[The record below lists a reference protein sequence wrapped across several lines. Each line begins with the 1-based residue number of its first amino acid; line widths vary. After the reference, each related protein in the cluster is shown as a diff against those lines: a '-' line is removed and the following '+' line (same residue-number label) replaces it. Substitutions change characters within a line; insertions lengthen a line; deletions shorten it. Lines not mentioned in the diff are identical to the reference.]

1 MAKAT
6 QPSVILTDFLPKRLI
21 VKIMPN
27 DNSHT
32 LIPKEK
38 KDVYL
43 YWNIQAENQMIIN
56 LEIICVPI
64 YGYQTNL
71 FCTLTFC
78 NVTLLFL

>member
-38 KDVYL
+38 KMF
-43 YWNIQAENQMIIN
+43 ICT
-56 LEIICVPI
+56 EI
-64 YGYQTNL
+64 YKQKTR
-71 FCTLTFC
+71 
-78 NVTLLFL
+78 